1 VNGANRSASR
11 SALPGR
17 SGLPSLRIL
26 MVPGKRFP
34 TDHPLMETVYAGLL
48 PARGHHVTWV
58 MQSPAVSRSTVTGWN
73 GTVVHLEPGPEGSS
87 ARAFWGR
94 RWGWVRLLWRTARV
108 AGRERFD
115 IVQVRNSVTAGC
127 LAVLLRRRTGARFV
141 FQFSFPVLEALVA
154 GSRDR
159 QVPAPAVVAPA
170 ARLGI
175 GVRRWLLRR
184 ADLVLAVSEEM
195 RRRLIVQGVAPDR
208 VMAFPLGSELPRA
221 PSKRQV
227 ERLREELGLSTA
239 PVVLYFGAI
248 DPKRRLDF
256 VVRVAARVRRLQP
269 EARWVLL
276 GPASDGEG
284 DRLRRYAEELG
295 LGEHVLVLG
304 PVPRSEVPRY
314 LGLAS
319 VTVSPIPTTALY
331 VASSPTKAVESLAL
345 GVPVVGTPIPDQAE
359 LIAASQGGA
368 VAPFEEEPFAAAVA
382 GLLADPQAA
391 RRMGARGRRH
401 VRSERSY
408 ERLAGSVEARYLAL
422 VPKGGPGAPPARG

>member
-1 VNGANRSASR
+1 
-11 SALPGR
+11 
-17 SGLPSLRIL
+17 
-26 MVPGKRFP
+26 M
-34 TDHPLMETVYAGLL
+34 
-48 PARGHHVTWV
+48 
-58 MQSPAVSRSTVTGWN
+58 
-73 GTVVHLEPGPEGSS
+73 
-87 ARAFWGR
+87 
-94 RWGWVRLLWRTARV
+94 

-127 LAVLLRRRTGARFV
+127 LAVLLRRSTGARFV

-159 QVPAPAVVAPA
+159 RVPGPAVVAPA

-184 ADLVLAVSEEM
+184 ADLVLAISEEM
-195 RRRLIVQGVAPDR
+195 RLRLIAQGVAPDR

-227 ERLREELGLSTA
+227 ERLREELGLSDA
-239 PVVLYFGAI
+239 PVILYFGAI
-248 DPKRRLDF
+248 DRKRRLDF
-256 VVRVAARVRRLQP
+256 VVRVADRLRGLHP
-269 EARWVLL
+269 KARWVLV
-276 GPASDGEG
+276 GPSSAGER

-295 LGEHVLVLG
+295 LGQHVLLLG

-314 LGLAS
+314 LGLPS
-319 VTVSPIPTTALY
+319 VTVSPNPTTALY
-331 VASSPTKAVESLAL
+331 MASSPTKAVESLAL

-359 LIAASQGGA
+359 LIAASGGGS

-382 GLLADPQAA
+382 SVLADPASA

-401 VRSERSY
+401 VRAHRSY
-408 ERLAGSVEARYLAL
+408 EKLAQAVEARYLAL
-422 VPKGGPGAPPARG
+422 VPEGGSGPLGGVDPKGR